1 MFLKDLDQTPPFDWI
16 VQRHVSTFCLLIKTM
31 QVKLATFQLIFVTT
45 TVAQVTNEVVC

>member
-16 VQRHVSTFCLLIKTM
+16 VQRHVSTFCLLIKM
-31 QVKLATFQLIFVTT
+31 QVKLATFQLMFVTT